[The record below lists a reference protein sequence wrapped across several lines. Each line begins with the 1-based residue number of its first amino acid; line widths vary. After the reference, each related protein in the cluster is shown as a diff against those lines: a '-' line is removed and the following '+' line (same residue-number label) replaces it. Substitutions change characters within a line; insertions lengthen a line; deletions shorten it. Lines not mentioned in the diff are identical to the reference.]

1 MAKCEFIAQEEKVSE
16 VKNEKIYDYIS
27 YCKQYKM
34 FCEEKIE
41 DYIDPDKIKE
51 LVKKFPFLK
60 DKIDTNNFNKNK
72 NEVNKILKKYK
83 KDKIKDFPLNWL
95 KNNFIKSDTV
105 KTFSI
110 AKKDTAHIKKI
121 SGIIENKDKISEI
134 VKDLPTYSFILW
146 TEFELNTPYFSR
158 DDDNFYLIQ
167 NPVLKEQIFKIP
179 MIRGSSWKGSL
190 ASAFKDIINDEKEKT
205 KVIDSYFRIFGAGSE
220 SIQNLENYFKNKSE
234 KEGLTNLKD
243 KGIKEKI
250 VELLLFELGLT
261 LNKEEINKIKSGEI
275 VDVLTEWLT
284 SKSKDYIVK
293 SKLPFELRT
302 HKGRVVFY
310 PTFFDK
316 ISLEVINPHDRSKR
330 TGKAPI
336 FYEVVPTGS
345 RGILQIVYIPF
356 DLSTNK
362 DEIESDINYLISAI
376 EILSEKGIGAKTKLG
391 WGSYK
396 LMHRYYYITNQNG
409 IDIQNKEWKDV
420 NDESK

>member
-1 MAKCEFIAQEEKVSE
+1 MMKYEFIAKEEKVSE
-16 VKNEKIYDYIS
+16 VKDIYDYIA
-27 YCKQYKM
+27 YCKQYKL
-34 FCEEKIE
+34 FSENKIKSEKIE
-41 DYIDPDKIKE
+41 D
-51 LVKKFPFLK
+51 LVSKFPFLK
-60 DKIDTNNFNKNK
+60 AEKNK
-72 NEVNKILKKYK
+72 KNYKNDKLKN
-83 KDKIKDFPLNWL
+83 FPLNWL
-95 KNNFIKSDTV
+95 KDNYYKTDKTTNISD
-105 KTFSI
+105 KTISI
-110 AKKDTAHIKKI
+110 QENYIASIKKI

-146 TEFELNTPYFSR
+146 SEFELNNSYFSR

-220 SIQNLENYFKNKSE
+220 SIQNLESYFKNKSE

-250 VELLLFELGLT
+250 VELLLFELGIT

-275 VDVLTEWLT
+275 VDVITEWLT

-420 NDESK
+420 KNESK

>member
-1 MAKCEFIAQEEKVSE
+1 MMKYEFIAKEEKVSE
-16 VKNEKIYDYIS
+16 VKDIYDYIA
-27 YCKQYKM
+27 YCKQYKL
-34 FCEEKIE
+34 FSENKIKSEKIE
-41 DYIDPDKIKE
+41 D
-51 LVKKFPFLK
+51 LVSKFPFLK
-60 DKIDTNNFNKNK
+60 AEKNK
-72 NEVNKILKKYK
+72 KNYKNDKLKN
-83 KDKIKDFPLNWL
+83 FPLNWL
-95 KNNFIKSDTV
+95 KDNYYKTDKTTNISD
-105 KTFSI
+105 KTISI
-110 AKKDTAHIKKI
+110 QENYIASIKKI

-146 TEFELNTPYFSR
+146 SEFELNNSYFSR

-220 SIQNLENYFKNKSE
+220 SIQNLESYFKNKSE

-275 VDVLTEWLT
+275 VDVITEWLT

-420 NDESK
+420 KNESK

>member
-1 MAKCEFIAQEEKVSE
+1 MMMKYEFIAKEEKVSE
-16 VKNEKIYDYIS
+16 VKDIYDYIA
-27 YCKQYKM
+27 YCKQYKL
-34 FCEEKIE
+34 FSENKIKSEKIE
-41 DYIDPDKIKE
+41 D
-51 LVKKFPFLK
+51 LVSKFPFLK
-60 DKIDTNNFNKNK
+60 AEKNK
-72 NEVNKILKKYK
+72 KNYKNDKLKN
-83 KDKIKDFPLNWL
+83 FPLNWL
-95 KNNFIKSDTV
+95 KDNYYKTDKTTNISD
-105 KTFSI
+105 KTISI
-110 AKKDTAHIKKI
+110 QENYIASIKKI

-146 TEFELNTPYFSR
+146 SEFELNNSYFSR

-220 SIQNLENYFKNKSE
+220 SIQNLESYFKNKSE

-250 VELLLFELGLT
+250 VELLLFELGIT

-275 VDVLTEWLT
+275 VDVITEWLT

-420 NDESK
+420 KNESK

>member
-1 MAKCEFIAQEEKVSE
+1 MMKYEFIAKEEKVSE
-16 VKNEKIYDYIS
+16 VKDIYDYIA
-27 YCKQYKM
+27 YCKQYKL
-34 FCEEKIE
+34 FSENKIKSEKIE
-41 DYIDPDKIKE
+41 D
-51 LVKKFPFLK
+51 LVSKFPFLK
-60 DKIDTNNFNKNK
+60 AEKNK
-72 NEVNKILKKYK
+72 KNYKNDKLKN
-83 KDKIKDFPLNWL
+83 FPLNWL
-95 KNNFIKSDTV
+95 KDNYYKTDKTTNISD
-105 KTFSI
+105 KTISI
-110 AKKDTAHIKKI
+110 QENYIAFIKKI

-146 TEFELNTPYFSR
+146 SEFELNNSYFSR

-220 SIQNLENYFKNKSE
+220 SIQNLESYFKNKSE

-250 VELLLFELGLT
+250 VELLLFELGIT

-275 VDVLTEWLT
+275 VDVITEWLT

-420 NDESK
+420 KNESK

>member
-1 MAKCEFIAQEEKVSE
+1 MMMKYEFIAKEEKVSE
-16 VKNEKIYDYIS
+16 VKDIYDYIA
-27 YCKQYKM
+27 YCKQYKL
-34 FCEEKIE
+34 FSENKIKSEKIE
-41 DYIDPDKIKE
+41 D
-51 LVKKFPFLK
+51 LVSKFPFLK
-60 DKIDTNNFNKNK
+60 AEKNK
-72 NEVNKILKKYK
+72 KNYKNDKLKN
-83 KDKIKDFPLNWL
+83 FPLNWL
-95 KNNFIKSDTV
+95 KDNYYKTDKTTNISD
-105 KTFSI
+105 KTISI
-110 AKKDTAHIKKI
+110 QENHIASIKKI

-146 TEFELNTPYFSR
+146 SEFELNNSYFSR

-220 SIQNLENYFKNKSE
+220 SIQNLESYFKNKSE

-250 VELLLFELGLT
+250 VELLLFELGIT

-275 VDVLTEWLT
+275 VDVITEWLT

-409 IDIQNKEWKDV
+409 IHIQNKEWKDV
-420 NDESK
+420 KNESK

>member
-16 VKNEKIYDYIS
+16 VKNIYDYIS
-27 YCKQYKM
+27 YCKQYKL
-34 FCEEKIE
+34 FSENKIKSEKIE
-41 DYIDPDKIKE
+41 D
-51 LVKKFPFLK
+51 LVSKFPFLK
-60 DKIDTNNFNKNK
+60 EKIDIKNIKK
-72 NEVNKILKKYK
+72 NEDILKNYK
-83 KDKIKDFPLNWL
+83 NDKLENFPLNWL
-95 KNNFIKSDTV
+95 KDNYYKTDKTTNISD
-105 KTFSI
+105 KTISI
-110 AKKDTAHIKKI
+110 QENYIAFIKKI

>member
-1 MAKCEFIAQEEKVSE
+1 MMKYEFIAKEEKVSE
-16 VKNEKIYDYIS
+16 VKDIYDYIA
-27 YCKQYKM
+27 YCKQYKL
-34 FCEEKIE
+34 FSENKIKSEKIE
-41 DYIDPDKIKE
+41 D
-51 LVKKFPFLK
+51 LVSKFPFLK
-60 DKIDTNNFNKNK
+60 AEKNK
-72 NEVNKILKKYK
+72 KNYKNDKLKN
-83 KDKIKDFPLNWL
+83 FPLNWL
-95 KNNFIKSDTV
+95 KDNYYKTDKTTNISD
-105 KTFSI
+105 KTISI
-110 AKKDTAHIKKI
+110 QENHIASIKKI

-146 TEFELNTPYFSR
+146 SEFELNNSYFSR

-220 SIQNLENYFKNKSE
+220 SIQNLESYFKNKSE

-250 VELLLFELGLT
+250 VELLLFELGIT

-275 VDVLTEWLT
+275 VDVITEWLT

-409 IDIQNKEWKDV
+409 IHIQNKEWKDV
-420 NDESK
+420 KNESK